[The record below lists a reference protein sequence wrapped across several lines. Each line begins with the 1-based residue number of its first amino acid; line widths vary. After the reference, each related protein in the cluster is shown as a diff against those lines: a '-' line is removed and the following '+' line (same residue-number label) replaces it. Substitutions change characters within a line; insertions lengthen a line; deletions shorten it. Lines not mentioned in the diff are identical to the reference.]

1 MEEFVLV
8 AVASGREL
16 HRKLWRE
23 ILRNRGRLGVAME
36 WGHLKL
42 RLDGIQWKL
51 VRLYRNFLSL

>member
-23 ILRNRGRLGVAME
+23 IHRRRHGWLGVAME

-42 RLDGIQWKL
+42 RLDGIH
-51 VRLYRNFLSL
+51 